1 MAAITNQQLDVHDK
15 LLEALGKVD
24 RPSAVCTSGDRPLTM
39 PGLEVRELGEVS
51 LPLGKTQARRL
62 IKQCRQAPY
71 GKGMETLVDTDVRRT
86 WELDPDQFQLTNPK
100 WEALVEEIVAGV
112 QQELGLDGHKLTA
125 HLYKLLVYEKGGFFL
140 PHRDGEKLDRM
151 VATLVIVLPS
161 ICEGGELI
169 VSHDGWQY
177 EIQFPGA
184 TSGYELSYAAFY
196 ADCQHEVWPLRSGYR
211 LCLTYNVTLAKSRS
225 KKGIK
230 APLYGDAAA
239 AISELLDDWREHGDG
254 QKIAVTLNHRYT
266 QDGLRVGTLKGID
279 QARAEV
285 LFEAAEQADCVA
297 HLALVT
303 LWQCGEAEGGYDD
316 YSYRGGYYRSD
327 FEDDDNYEETGGD
340 YAMGELYDHSLS
352 ANHWSDPQ
360 GKKVQLGEIRL
371 DEEEIASEAPL
382 DDGDPSSEEF
392 EGFTG
397 NAGMTLERWYYRAAI
412 VIWPR
417 DKHFA
422 ILCGAG
428 TDAAIGGLQP
438 LVNRLKR
445 TAKAKQ
451 EKQRQECLSFAAAI
465 IDSWQASRSSS
476 WDEADPVD
484 RSVFLPLLQ
493 ELGDPDL
500 IRRFLSLVMVGDG
513 EIRINNAFGK
523 FCKLHGWA
531 NFEVELTSV
540 IEAPTAATINR
551 NADLLATLGLQR
563 DRNIERIALCTR
575 LAERTVTSLEAFDQQ
590 SSENSWQLREINRST
605 LLSSL
610 VKALLAINAVRPL
623 SRLIDHTLTR
633 VDRYDLTGAH
643 LSAIFSLES
652 RIAKPPVANN
662 AISHWL
668 GACRHELEKRTAQA
682 PQKPTDYRRADKLS
696 CTCGD
701 CRALSAFLANPE
713 QKQGRFPLAKQR
725 RQHLHQIIDGNHCD
739 LTHVTERRG
748 RPFTLV
754 CTKTTASYAAAFE
767 IYERDLQNLSR
778 IIALENKTG

>member
-1 MAAITNQQLDVHDK
+1 MANLTNQQVGIHDK
-15 LLEALGKVD
+15 LLNALGKVD
-24 RPSAVCTSGDRPLTM
+24 RPSVVCTSGDRPLTM
-39 PGLEVRELGEVS
+39 PGLAVRELGEVS
-51 LPLGKTQARRL
+51 LPLVKTQARRL
-62 IKQCRQAPY
+62 IKQCHQAPY

-86 WELDPDQFQLTNPK
+86 WELDPDQFQLKNPK
-100 WEALVEEIVAGV
+100 WEALVEEIVANV
-112 QQELGLDGHKLTA
+112 QQDMGLEECKLTA

-161 ICEGGELI
+161 VCEGGELI

-184 TSGYELSYAAFY
+184 ASGYELSYAAFY
-196 ADCQHEVWPLRSGYR
+196 ADCQHQVRPLRSGYR

-225 KKGIK
+225 KKGIN
-230 APLYGDAAA
+230 APSFGTAAA
-239 AISELLDDWREHGDG
+239 AISELLADWRKHEGG
-254 QKIAVTLNHRYT
+254 QKIAVTLDHRYT
-266 QDGLRVGTLKGID
+266 QDSLSLDRLKGID
-279 QARAEV
+279 RARVEV

-303 LWQCGEAEGGYDD
+303 LWQSGEAEGGYDG
-316 YSYRGGYYRSD
+316 YSYRGRYRGYHRSD
-327 FEDDDNYEETGGD
+327 FEDEDDYDETGGD
-340 YAMGELYDHSLS
+340 YEMGEIYDHSLS
-352 ANHWSDPQ
+352 ANHWTDQ
-360 GKKVQLGEIRL
+360 HGKKVHLGEIRL
-371 DEEEIASEAPL
+371 DEEEIVSEAPL
-382 DDGDPSSEEF
+382 DNGDPNSEEF

-422 ILCGAG
+422 VLCGAG

-438 LVNRLKR
+438 LVKLLKR

-451 EKQRQECLSFAAAI
+451 EKQRGECLSFAAAI

-476 WDEADPVD
+476 WNKPDHGNRA
-484 RSVFLPLLQ
+484 VFLPLLQ
-493 ELGDPDL
+493 ELNDTDL
-500 IRRFLSLVMVGDG
+500 VRRFLSQVMVVDG
-513 EIRINNAFGK
+513 EIQLDNAFGK
-523 FCKLHGWA
+523 FCKQHGWA
-531 NFEVELTSV
+531 NFEAELTSV
-540 IEAPTAATINR
+540 IEATTAATINR
-551 NADLLATLGLQR
+551 NAALLASLCLQR
-563 DRNIERIALCTR
+563 DRNPERIELCAR
-575 LAERTVTSLEAFDQQ
+575 LAEQAIKSLEAFDRQP
-590 SSENSWQLREINRST
+590 SDNSWQLREIDRSA

-610 VKALLAINAVRPL
+610 VKAMLAINAEKPL
-623 SRLIDHTLTR
+623 SRLIDHALAL
-633 VDRYDLTGAH
+633 VDKYDLTGAH

-652 RIAKPPVANN
+652 RITKLPADND

-668 GACRHELEKRTAQA
+668 RVCRQELEKRTAQA
-682 PQKPTDYRRADKLS
+682 PQKPIDYRRAAKLS

-701 CRALSAFLANPE
+701 CRALSAFLTNPD
-713 QKQGRFPLAKQR
+713 QKQGHFPLAKNR

-754 CTKTTASYAAAFE
+754 CTKTTASYEAACK
-767 IYERDLQNLSR
+767 IHERDLQNLSR
-778 IIALENKTG
+778 IIALET